1 MRGDLVVAALPKD
14 HGKPRPVLIIQA
26 DSFAERPMVTVLPL
40 TSTLQ
45 DAPLFRLTVEPSPGN
60 GLKAR
65 SQIMVD
71 RAATLS
77 RDEVGQPIGRV
88 DDRTMVAV
96 NRALAVFL
104 GIA

>member
-1 MRGDLVVAALPKD
+1 M
-14 HGKPRPVLIIQA
+14 LIIQA

-71 RAATLS
+71 RTATLP
-77 RDEVGQPIGRV
+77 RDKVGQTIGRV
-88 DDRTMVAV
+88 DHRTMVAV